1 MEAAY
6 HRLVDDFR
14 WVPGQTPMSNF
25 THLLAAEVVYLGV
38 IVGLRAVFGLG
49 LRMPPTYRAKKSAG
63 DEAMKGAMFLH
74 NAILCLLSLAMF
86 AGASYEAFSRSQKE
100 GVEWLFCEVP
110 GTEAKGGVYF
120 WSYVY
125 YLSKFLHFGDTV
137 FKVLYRKPLDFLH
150 VYHHAVVALMCW
162 NWMTFAQSLQTLGLL
177 ANTGIHVVMY
187 YYFALTIYRPPP
199 WWKKFVTMG
208 QIVQFQSSLV
218 LALPFVYLQYTR
230 GWVAGGAG
238 CHGARAVGFNAA
250 FNLSLLFLFV
260 SFSRNGQFTGFA

>member
-74 NAILCLLSLAMF
+74 NGILCLLSLAMF

-150 VYHHAVVALMCW
+150 VYKNVVVALTCW
-162 NWMTFAQSLQTLGLL
+162 NWMAFSGSGATLSLL
-177 ANTGIHVVMY
+177 ANTGVHVVMY
-187 YYFALTIYRPPP
+187 YYFALAVYRPDTEQVR
-199 WWKKFVTMG
+199 WNQLVTKG
-208 QIVQFQSSLV
+208 QIVQLQSSLA
-218 LALPFVYLQYTR
+218 LALPFVYLHYTR
-230 GWVAGGAG
+230 AAG
-238 CHGARAVGFNAA
+238 CLGPLAVGCNAA

>member
-6 HRLVDDFR
+6 RRLADEFR
-14 WVPGQTPMSNF
+14 WEPGQTPMSDF
-25 THLLAAEVVYLGV
+25 THLLAAEVVYFGV
-38 IVGLRAVFGLG
+38 IFGLRAVCGVEKAG
-49 LRMPPTYRAKKSAG
+49 EAKQGASG
-63 DEAMKGAMFLH
+63 EAMKGAMFLH
-74 NAILCLLSLAMF
+74 NGILCLLSLAMF

-150 VYHHAVVALMCW
+150 VYKNVVVALTCW
-162 NWMTFAQSLQTLGLL
+162 NWMAFSGSGATLSLL
-177 ANTGIHVVMY
+177 ANTGVHVVMY
-187 YYFALTIYRPPP
+187 YYFALAVYRPDTEQVR
-199 WWKKFVTMG
+199 WNQLVTKG
-208 QIVQFQSSLV
+208 QIVQLQSSLA
-218 LALPFVYLQYTR
+218 LALPFVYLHYTR
-230 GWVAGGAG
+230 AAG
-238 CHGARAVGFNAA
+238 CLGPLAVGCNAA

>member
-6 HRLVDDFR
+6 RRLADEFR
-14 WVPGQTPMSNF
+14 WEPGQTPMSDF
-25 THLLAAEVVYLGV
+25 THLLAAEVVYFGV
-38 IVGLRAVFGLG
+38 IFGLRAVCGVEKAG
-49 LRMPPTYRAKKSAG
+49 EAKQGASG
-63 DEAMKGAMFLH
+63 EAMKGAMFLH
-74 NAILCLLSLAMF
+74 NGILCLLSLAMF
-86 AGASYEAFSRSQKE
+86 LGASYEAFARSQQE

-110 GTEAKGGVYF
+110 GTEATGGVYF
-120 WSYVY
+120 WSYIY
-125 YLSKFLHFGDTV
+125 YLSKFLEFGDTV
-137 FKVLYRKPLDFLH
+137 FKVLKRKPLDFLH

-260 SFSRNGQFTGFA
+260 SFSRRTYTSKSKAA